1 MSELAQLYAAVTSTL
16 RAALPAFATV
26 ATEGDATV
34 EPALPALVHGVLR
47 MRGDEALRDGRSL
60 LMATFE
66 ARVTAQGTPAQAR
79 TQAGVLAAQ
88 LIDVLR
94 QQSWGLDYVEGAR
107 DILAEAEGSTWRV
120 QWEQPVL
127 LGNVHWPWPDQPPG
141 SLMLGFAP
149 DTGLGNQDKYLSPE
163 DLA

>member
-26 ATEGDATV
+26 ATEGDDIT

-60 LMATFE
+60 LMTTFE

-127 LGNVHWPWPDQPPG
+127 LGNAHWPWPDQPPG
-141 SLMLGFAP
+141 SLMLGFVP

>member
-1 MSELAQLYAAVTSTL
+1 MSELAQLYAAVTTTL

-26 ATEGDATV
+26 ATEGDDVT

-107 DILAEAEGSTWRV
+107 DILAEAEGTTWRV

-149 DTGLGNQDKYLSPE
+149 DTGPGNEGKYLSPE

>member
-16 RAALPAFATV
+16 RATLPVFATV
-26 ATEGDATV
+26 ATEGDVTL

-107 DILAEAEGSTWRV
+107 DILAEAEGTSWRV

-127 LGNVHWPWPDQPPG
+127 LGTVHWPWPDQPPG

-149 DTGLGNQDKYLSPE
+149 DTGPGNQDKYLSPE